1 MAFWGNISKFKI
13 IRFQNLSG
21 SDIRKSNRRENTF
34 RSCDGEC
41 QPEHLNCSILQF
53 RPSPLSFRP
62 TNHYVA
68 AYICIRGNEYA
79 AYLWWAK
86 YWRALSDRAET
97 VGLLTLLCCGGLAW
111 LSSFLEAYP
120 KQTWSNNSLIGWRLI
135 MKLSLSSRSLSGEGT
150 KWEEGGRQWGER
162 IQQPLWASQTGREDD
177 EFGRGIKRVLIQLGK
192 IYGQMRIWQWT
203 L

>member
-1 MAFWGNISKFKI
+1 MVNVSPSTWTTAFCNLDPVLCHSYPQI
-13 IRFQNLSG
+13 ITWLLTFASAVM
-21 SDIRKSNRRENTF
+21 NT
-34 RSCDGEC
+34 
-41 QPEHLNCSILQF
+41 QP
-53 RPSPLSFRP
+53 
-62 TNHYVA
+62 
-68 AYICIRGNEYA
+68 IC
-79 AYLWWAK
+79 WWAK
-86 YWRALSDRAET
+86 YWLALSDRAET
-97 VGLLTLLCCGGLAW
+97 VCLLTLLCCGGLAW